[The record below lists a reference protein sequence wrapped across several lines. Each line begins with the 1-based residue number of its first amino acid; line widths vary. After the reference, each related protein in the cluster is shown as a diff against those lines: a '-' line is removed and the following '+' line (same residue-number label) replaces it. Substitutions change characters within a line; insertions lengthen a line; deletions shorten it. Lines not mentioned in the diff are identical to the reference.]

1 MKEGIERAVDLVGRA
16 ASWLAL
22 VIVAVMATNVVL
34 RYLFSYGSVWAQELE
49 WHLLAPLILFGIPY
63 ALLKGEH
70 VRVDVLYAKFS
81 EKNQL
86 RVEVVSQFLCI
97 LIAAAFVWL
106 WLGRPRRAAL
116 PLGPQ
121 GADPRRVRAPRPAER
136 GHPVGRDRQAA
147 PAPGCAM
154 SGQEILALC
163 MLGSFFVLLMAG
175 VPVAITLAT
184 VGFGFGALGFGTGLF
199 NLLPSR
205 IYGVVANYQWL
216 AIPLFVF
223 MGVMLEKSRLADD
236 LLDVVGH
243 LAGGLRG
250 GMALGIIGVGVLM
263 GATTGIVGAT
273 VITLGL
279 LTLPTLLKR
288 GYDPGIAC
296 GAICASGTLGQII
309 PPSLILILLADILQ
323 LSVGTLFAAAVMPG
337 MLLAALYCV
346 YIVIVG
352 MVKPHLVPPLP
363 QDERDALARRDLW
376 IRFFKVVVPPVLLVF
391 AVLGSIIGG
400 VAAPTEAA
408 SMGALGSIIVTA
420 FAGRMSMKVLRDVV
434 QSVTKITA
442 MMMFILVCAQVFSLS
457 FRGLHGE
464 DIISRMFEWLPGGVA
479 ADIWFLMLLIFV
491 LGFFLEWIEISY
503 IAVPL
508 FLPVFVSQG
517 VDLVWLAMLICVN
530 LQTSFLTPPFGW
542 ALFFLKGVAPPEVS
556 TRQIYLGV
564 LPFIALQVVAVV
576 LVFLFPQ
583 IALWLPK
590 TIGW

>member
-1 MKEGIERAVDLVGRA
+1 
-16 ASWLAL
+16 
-22 VIVAVMATNVVL
+22 
-34 RYLFSYGSVWAQELE
+34 
-49 WHLLAPLILFGIPY
+49 
-63 ALLKGEH
+63 
-70 VRVDVLYAKFS
+70 
-81 EKNQL
+81 
-86 RVEVVSQFLCI
+86 
-97 LIAAAFVWL
+97 
-106 WLGRPRRAAL
+106 
-116 PLGPQ
+116 
-121 GADPRRVRAPRPAER
+121 
-136 GHPVGRDRQAA
+136 
-147 PAPGCAM
+147 M
-154 SGQEILALC
+154 SGQEILALL

-279 LTLPTLLKR
+279 ITLPTLLKR

-352 MVKPHLVPPLP
+352 MVKPDLVPPLP
-363 QDERDALARRDLW
+363 QEERDALAKRDLW
-376 IRFFKVVVPPVLLVF
+376 IRFVKVVLPPVLLVF

-400 VAAPTEAA
+400 IAAPTEAA

-420 FAGRMSMKVLRDVV
+420 FAGRMSMRVLREVV

-464 DIISRMFEWLPGGVA
+464 DIISRMFEWLPGGVG

-564 LPFIALQVVAVV
+564 IPFIGMQVLAVV

-590 TIGW
+590 VIGW